1 MRGQENKP
9 ITHEDIH
16 ARLASGQQR
25 FAHVE
30 DVLAKVEAALSQ
42 VIKGQDEFRATIKP
56 ISDDIAEIKSMVS
69 VWKAAGVLG
78 KAVKWLSGLAAGL
91 VVIWVFAKAGA
102 KALAGG
108 L

>member
-1 MRGQENKP
+1 MQSQKP

-56 ISDDIAEIKSMVS
+56 ISEDIADIKDIVGA
-69 VWKAAGVLG
+69 WKAVGSAGRFAKWIGGIASGLIVAWVFIKG
-78 KAVKWLSGLAAGL
+78 VAKAVT
-91 VVIWVFAKAGA
+91 
-102 KALAGG
+102 GG